1 MSEDENTAELQ
12 SPGVTHVR
20 RFTRKDEKEKRP
32 QLLTPNTIL
41 VKACTEG
48 DQFGVK
54 LLLSGGLADIN
65 TKDQNGKPP
74 VMIAAMNGYEN
85 IFHLLGK
92 EGADLTLTDEYHSTI
107 LHIACETENLN
118 IVKYILNEN
127 IVDINSRD
135 DDDMTPLMTAALWGH
150 ADVFCVLV
158 GKGADLLLVTDD
170 KRTMLHFACSGG
182 SITIVKHVLSHTR
195 VDINSRDHEGTT
207 PVINAASY
215 GHKDVFDL
223 LVRKGADL
231 TLKNDSDTILCAASR
246 GGNAEIVKYI
256 LRQDASS
263 INSRRSDG
271 MTPVL
276 LAAYK
281 GHWEVFSLLV
291 SNEAN
296 ITLLRPETG
305 ENILHVA
312 CRGGNMKIVKY
323 VLKQNILDINWKT
336 TEGFTPAM
344 IAASGRHNDVFDLLV
359 EKGADLAL
367 VDNDGINILHLAC
380 LWGNIEVVK
389 YVLTKD
395 IVDINVR
402 SMDKT
407 TPVMEAVIAG
417 QKEMLYMLS
426 INGADM
432 TTTDESGYN
441 ILHLAVSNDRKECAR
456 YIITQDFVN
465 INASDDEGM
474 TPLLLAAFEG
484 NGDVFALL
492 VRKGADLTSVDADGD
507 NILLNAC
514 VGGNVDIVKYL
525 ITLKDIVND
534 INKRGKNGL
543 TAAMVAARWG
553 QKTVVD
559 LLVKNGADLTLVDD
573 NNDTILHLACD
584 GNVQTF
590 EHLLSYNTVD
600 INTRGANGRT
610 PLLAAAARG
619 NKLVFDELLKK
630 GANASMTD
638 NEDNNI
644 LHLGAEW
651 SVDMGNHILSKSI
664 STAARMATQPRQT
677 DQITPILHYLHW
689 QHIVKPSSFSLTA

>member
-1 MSEDENTAELQ
+1 MHKCQ
-12 SPGVTHVR
+12 R
-20 RFTRKDEKEKRP
+20 REKEKRQ

-48 DQFGVK
+48 DQFGIK

-65 TKDQNGKPP
+65 TKDRNGKPP
-74 VMIAAMNGYEN
+74 VMIAAMSGYEN
-85 IFHLLGK
+85 IFHLLVK
-92 EGADLTLTDEYHSTI
+92 EGADLTLTDENHSTI

-150 ADVFCVLV
+150 ADVFYVLV

-182 SITIVKHVLSHTR
+182 STTIVDHVLSETR
-195 VDINSRDHEGTT
+195 LDINSRDHKGLT

-215 GHKDVFDL
+215 GHKEVFDL
-223 LVRKGADL
+223 LLRKGADL
-231 TLKNDSDTILCAASR
+231 TLKNDSGTILCAASR
-246 GGNAEIVKYI
+246 GGNAEIVKYM

-263 INSRRSDG
+263 INSRHSDG
-271 MTPVL
+271 LTPVL
-276 LAAYK
+276 LAAYE

-296 ITLLRPETG
+296 ISLLWPERG

-336 TEGFTPAM
+336 TDGYTPAVL
-344 IAASGRHNDVFDLLV
+344 AASGEHNDVFDLLV
-359 EKGADLAL
+359 EKGADLTL
-367 VDNDGINILHLAC
+367 VDNDGNNILHLAC

-395 IVDINVR
+395 IVDINGR
-402 SMDKT
+402 SKCRS
-407 TPVMEAVIAG
+407 TPVTEAARYG
-417 QKEMLYMLS
+417 HKEVLYMLS

-432 TTTDESGYN
+432 TTTDESGSN
-441 ILHLAVSNDRKECAR
+441 ILHLAISDDRTECAR
-456 YIITQDFVN
+456 YIIAEDFVN

-474 TPLLLAAFEG
+474 TPLILAAQEG
-484 NGDVFALL
+484 SGDVFALL
-492 VRKGADLTSVDADGD
+492 VRKGGDLTSVDADGY

-514 VGGNVDIVKYL
+514 VGGNADIVKYL
-525 ITLKDIVND
+525 LTLKDIVND
-534 INKRGKNGL
+534 INKRGKNSL
-543 TAAMVAARWG
+543 TPAMVAARRG
-553 QKTVVD
+553 HKTVVD
-559 LLVKNGADLTLVDD
+559 LLVKNGADLTQVDD

-584 GNVQTF
+584 GNVQTLKR
-590 EHLLSYNTVD
+590 LLSYNAVD

-610 PLLAAAARG
+610 PLLAAAACG
-619 NKLVFDELLKK
+619 NILVFDELLKK
-630 GANASMTD
+630 GANVSMTD

-644 LHLGAEW
+644 LHL
-651 SVDMGNHILSKSI
+651 
-664 STAARMATQPRQT
+664 AADGDKKKKDNNYGPPTR
-677 DQITPILHYLHW
+677 
-689 QHIVKPSSFSLTA
+689 F